1 MPGLI
6 VLFMLGLTQA
16 GIPGGDRAPRLVAV
30 DWLEAHL
37 NDREL
42 VLLHTGSKTEY
53 DAEHIPGALYIGM
66 EEIATPM
73 TADPM
78 FELLPP
84 SQLQEALEKR
94 GIRDDSRIV
103 VYFGKDTIQT
113 AARLM
118 LTLDYMGLGARCS
131 MLDGGMPAWRAAG
144 HSLTA
149 VVPTP
154 RPGKFRANVR
164 DDVVVD
170 LAAVR
175 SMLGRPEVIL
185 VDARLP
191 SFYKGESAGRASRPG
206 RIPGAVNLPFNS
218 LFDSSM
224 KIKDREALE
233 ALFREAGVK
242 PGQTIVTY
250 CHVGQT
256 ASVVYL
262 AARSVGYDVR
272 LYDGS
277 YTEWSSKP
285 DLPVEK

>member
-1 MPGLI
+1 MAGLML
-6 VLFMLGLTQA
+6 LFMLGFAQT
-16 GIPGGDRAPRLVAV
+16 GDSTGNRAPLVVTV
-30 DWLEAHL
+30 DWLAEHL
-37 NDREL
+37 KDREL
-42 VLLHTGSKTEY
+42 VLLHTGSKTDY

-66 EEIATPM
+66 DEITTPM

-84 SQLQEALEKR
+84 SQLEEVLEKR
-94 GIRDDSRIV
+94 GIHDVSRII
-103 VYFGKDTIQT
+103 VYFGKDTIQG

-118 LTLDYMGLGARCS
+118 LTLDYVGFGAQSS

-144 HSLTA
+144 HATTN
-149 VVPTP
+149 VVRIPL
-154 RPGKFRANVR
+154 PGKFTVKAR

-175 SMLGRPEVIL
+175 SMLGRPDVIL

-191 SFYKGESAGRASRPG
+191 NFYKGESAGRASRPG
-206 RIPGAVNLPFNS
+206 RIPGAVNLPYTS
-218 LFDSSM
+218 LFDTSM
-224 KIKDREALE
+224 KMKDRGALE
-233 ALFREAGVK
+233 ALFRDAGVK
-242 PGQTIVTY
+242 PGQKIVTY

-262 AARSVGYDVR
+262 AARSLGYDVR